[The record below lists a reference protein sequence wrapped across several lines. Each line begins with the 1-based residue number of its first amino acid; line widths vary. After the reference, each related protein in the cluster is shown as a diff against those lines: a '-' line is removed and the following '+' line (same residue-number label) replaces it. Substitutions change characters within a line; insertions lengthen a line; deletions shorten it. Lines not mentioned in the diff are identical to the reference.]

1 MTKSIIVAGYGP
13 GISDAVA
20 RKFGK
25 EGYGVALAGRNRER
39 LDKGVESLR
48 KAGIEA
54 RAFPTDV
61 GEPGAARELVRQA
74 SAALGPVAVLH
85 WNAFAA
91 GQAKDLTTAPDELRT
106 VLDVGVHGLLAALQ
120 EALPDLRQQKGALL
134 VTGGGLAF
142 YDAQVD
148 ARAAEWGAMGLAVS
162 KAAQH
167 KLVGILN
174 KKLAPDGVYA
184 GEVTVT
190 GLVKGTAF
198 DTGNASVDPA
208 SVADAFWRLN
218 SERADVYATVG
229 S

>member
-1 MTKSIIVAGYGP
+1 MSKSIIVAGYGP

-25 EGYGVALAGRNRER
+25 QGYSVAIAGRNPER

-48 KAGIEA
+48 KAGVDA

-61 GEPGAARELVRQA
+61 GEPGAARELVKGA

-85 WNAFAA
+85 WNAYAA
-91 GQAKDLTTAPDELRT
+91 GQAKDLLAAPDELRT

-120 EALPDLRQQKGALL
+120 EALPDLRQQKGAVL

-142 YDAQVD
+142 YDESGD
-148 ARAAEWGAMGLAVS
+148 ARAVEWGAMGLAVS

-167 KLVGILN
+167 KLVGLLN
-174 KKLAPDGVYA
+174 KKLAAEGIYA

-190 GLVKGTAF
+190 GLVKGTLF
-198 DTGNASVDPA
+198 DSGNATVDPDR
-208 SVADAFWRLN
+208 VAEAFWRLN
-218 SERADVYATVG
+218 QKRDEVYATIG
-229 S
+229 

>member
-13 GISDAVA
+13 GISEAVA

-25 EGYGVALAGRNRER
+25 EGYSVALAGRNAER
-39 LDKGVESLR
+39 LEKGAESLL

-61 GEPGAARELVRQA
+61 GEPGAARELVRRA

-85 WNAFAA
+85 WNAYAA
-91 GQAKDLTTAPDELRT
+91 GQAKDLIAAPDELRT

-120 EALPDLRQQKGALL
+120 EALPDLRQQKGAVL

-142 YDAQVD
+142 YDVAGD
-148 ARAAEWGAMGLAVS
+148 ARAVEWGAMGLAVS

-167 KLVGILN
+167 KLVGLLN
-174 KKLAPDGVYA
+174 KRLAREGVYA

-190 GLVKGTAF
+190 GLVKGTPF
-198 DTGNASVDPA
+198 DSGNATVDPA
-208 SVADAFWRLN
+208 AVAEAFWRLN
-218 SERADVYATVG
+218 DKRDEVYATVG
-229 S
+229 